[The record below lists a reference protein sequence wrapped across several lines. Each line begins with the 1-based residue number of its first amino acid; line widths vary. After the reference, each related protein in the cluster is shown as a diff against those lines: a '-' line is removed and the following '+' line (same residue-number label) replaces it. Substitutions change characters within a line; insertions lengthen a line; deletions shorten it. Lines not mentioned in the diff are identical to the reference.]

1 MTGSL
6 WGVEP
11 GRGAAR
17 RRSLAGIDE
26 GLSTA
31 RPVSADTWLGCAP
44 LATGNG
50 LVVSAY
56 ATNQKVS
63 T

>member
-1 MTGSL
+1 MIDLRMQRSL

-31 RPVSADTWLGCAP
+31 RSVSADTWLGALP
-44 LATGNG
+44 WRRAMVL
-50 LVVSAY
+50 
-56 ATNQKVS
+56 
-63 T
+63 